1 MIGPCILKANVKS
14 NSKIV
19 LIVGSAPDALR
30 VSDWDTSIFA
40 HRVVINNA
48 WQVCDTWDCLIYPE
62 DFPQD
67 RHPPV
72 NQTVGRQMI
81 DANEFVPAQNHFGGV
96 VYAGGTMAFTAGYWA
111 LGALKPDVI
120 AYVGCD
126 MIYDSRA
133 GQITHFY
140 GQGRA
145 DPLRPD
151 VTLQSLEAKSARL
164 WALAQRQGCSVVNLS
179 DQLTSRLLFPRVSW
193 QKLNVTGIDL
203 GTDVSGGFELDQSAA
218 DEALLAE
225 AELGYSVPSG
235 RYWEAASGFDKTK
248 LSHIDNLWLAAWQ
261 AKAMVPS

>member
-1 MIGPCILKANVKS
+1 M
-14 NSKIV
+14 
-19 LIVGSAPDALR
+19 
-30 VSDWDTSIFA
+30 
-40 HRVVINNA
+40 
-48 WQVCDTWDCLIYPE
+48 
-62 DFPQD
+62 
-67 RHPPV
+67 
-72 NQTVGRQMI
+72 
-81 DANEFVPAQNHFGGV
+81 GV
-96 VYAGGTMAFTAGYWA
+96 
-111 LGALKPDVI
+111 LKPDVI

-126 MIYDSRA
+126 MVYDSSA
-133 GQITHFY
+133 GQATHFY

-164 WALAQRQGCSVVNLS
+164 WALAQRLGCSVVNLS

-193 QKLNVTGIDL
+193 QKLNVTGISP

-225 AELGYSVPSG
+225 AELAYSVPSG
-235 RYWEAASGFDKTK
+235 RYWEMASGFDKTK